1 MVESG
6 QIRAV
11 EAESQGV
18 RASCLEE
25 METMTTA
32 SVVWCGPVLHRNLK
46 LHNVLERRKRI
57 KCAAVIAVWNRPPL
71 LRQRCAWLFVCNL
84 WTLAGPPA
92 KSASSHV
99 ISRVSALPPC
109 DGTRMAHR
117 DNVGS
122 QRIRDPPLIAPRYT
136 KHTHCSREAH
146 EWIPLSSETTAKRS
160 VSKNCT
166 DHVHKT
172 IAMCGIVFLIHTGR
186 NWECLWHGPM
196 MNKRKMAFD
205 TQHTS

>member
-1 MVESG
+1 MIAVLQVCEAGERRGPSLMVESG

-57 KCAAVIAVWNRPPL
+57 KCAAVIAVWSRPPL

-84 WTLAGPPA
+84 WTLAGPQA
-92 KSASSHV
+92 NSASSHV

-109 DGTRMAHR
+109 DGTGMAHR

-122 QRIRDPPLIAPRYT
+122 QRIRDPPLLAPRYT
-136 KHTHCSREAH
+136 KHTHTLQSRGA
-146 EWIPLSSETTAKRS
+146 
-160 VSKNCT
+160 
-166 DHVHKT
+166 
-172 IAMCGIVFLIHTGR
+172 
-186 NWECLWHGPM
+186 
-196 MNKRKMAFD
+196 
-205 TQHTS
+205 